1 MTTDRP
7 ALDDAARQELYL
19 IADELRGVGNQA
31 MRFATDFHERE
42 RGGRAMELA
51 ERVRRLAAHDQS
63 SRPTTPA
70 AVSFDLVDEERISPL
85 VGAGAVVL
93 DPDGRIL
100 LARRRDNGAWCTPGG
115 LCEIGQS
122 PPEAALREL
131 WEEAGVRGEV
141 ERLLGIFDSR
151 RWGSRATS
159 HILHLE
165 YLVRAEQ
172 PRPEPGAEMLETAFF
187 AADALPSPF
196 HPGHGERVPY
206 LLELARTDRTH
217 HDPADTRTGDLPM
230 HQRP

>member
-1 MTTDRP
+1 MAPTPPPASPTGRGCSTCSARSRPVPPTRPAGPRSEPAVTTDRP

-131 WEEAGVRGEV
+131 WEEARSEEHTSELQSRFDLVC
-141 ERLLGIFDSR
+141 RLLLEKKKKSKDSR
-151 RWGSRATS
+151 PHRGRQ
-159 HILHLE
+159 
-165 YLVRAEQ
+165 RQ
-172 PRPEPGAEMLETAFF
+172 Q
-187 AADALPSPF
+187 
-196 HPGHGERVPY
+196 
-206 LLELARTDRTH
+206 TDK
-217 HDPADTRTGDLPM
+217 
-230 HQRP
+230 Q